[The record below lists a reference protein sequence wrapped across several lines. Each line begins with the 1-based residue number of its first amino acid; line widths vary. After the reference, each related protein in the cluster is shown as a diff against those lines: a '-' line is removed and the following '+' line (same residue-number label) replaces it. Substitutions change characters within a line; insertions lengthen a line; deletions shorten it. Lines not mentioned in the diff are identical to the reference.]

1 MVATRRTSSRLA
13 VSVEISTSPSGAQTT
28 KKTTT
33 KSNTVTKRRISKVIE
48 EEDPE
53 DGSNHP
59 DDYPAGHLDDTTKAA
74 VANQAGSAPVV
85 KRRRTHLKASLT
97 ESEVGS
103 IASFAFSREG
113 TIETP
118 DTSLSEIAAE
128 ESRGI
133 QGRIEELDYNYNGDD
148 EPLINKA
155 KGRNKGK
162 GKAVVPPSVGEGT
175 DEEEFDEVE
184 QEQVEE
190 DIPRRSTRTRT
201 ATTAKATAKG
211 KGKGKAVVTP
221 SVGEQSDQDLGE
233 EEEEVEEEYTS
244 RRNTR
249 TRATTTTKPTAKGKG
264 KGTSHSTAVSIAD
277 SQDLEEIESTPRKA
291 PARNKGK
298 GKAPATSLD
307 IDDLADFD
315 LEEEEEENITPR
327 ARNKEKGHSKPRLA
341 AYVMEGFSDES
352 PLSEIDNPS
361 QESEEEEYIP
371 TSGGRGRA
379 ARKATAR
386 VHNKASAV
394 EEDDDDE
401 DESDF
406 IGISSDS
413 EGDVYEDDSDAPMVS
428 RNKRPVAAATVV
440 VDPAP
445 KRSNR
450 PAIRY
455 PVGSTRAERA
465 TMNLYHQHPELRTVF
480 EDLDHRPMI
489 PVQED
494 PQPEG
499 LSLSLLP
506 FQKEGLHWLRAQERS
521 DFRGGILADE
531 MGMGKTI
538 QTLSLIMSDPT
549 AKPNLVVAPTVAVM
563 QWKSEI
569 EKYDTNK
576 VLKVYVY
583 HGANRTSSIKELS
596 GYNVI
601 ITTYNILESVYR
613 KQEQGFK
620 RQSGLFKEKSA
631 IHGVSYHR
639 VILDEAHNIKDRS
652 CNTAKSVYA
661 LKTTYKL
668 CLSGTPLQNRIG
680 ELFSLLRFLELD
692 PFAYYFCRNC
702 DCKSLHWK
710 FTNRRNCDTCGHHP
724 MSHICFFNWAL
735 LKPIQN
741 EGNEGGGA
749 QAFRNI
755 HRLMRHIMLRR
766 TKKEREEDLGLPP
779 KVVTIRRD
787 KFSEEELDLYDSI
800 YNDGKRK
807 FDTYVAQGVVLN
819 NYANIFTLIT
829 RMRQMA
835 DHPDLVLRK
844 HAEEGQNT
852 LVCSLCEEE
861 AEDAIKSRCHHTF
874 CRDCASRYISSF
886 VGQLPDDLPECP
898 RCHIPLVIDLQQAEI
913 ALDEATAGV
922 KKGSIINRINMA
934 TWRSSTK
941 IEALCEELYKL
952 RSPNST
958 TKSIVFSQFT
968 SMLQLISWRLSRAGF
983 RCVTLEGSMSPQQ
996 REATINSFM
1005 NNIEV
1010 EVFLVSLKA
1019 GGVALNLIEANQV
1032 FLMEPWWNPSVEWQ
1046 AADRIHRIGQRRGC
1060 RVVRLVIEDS
1070 IESRIVELQEKK
1082 ERMIQ
1087 VCVIR
1092 VPRSWRV

>member
-1 MVATRRTSSRLA
+1 MVATRRSSSRLA
-13 VSVEISTSPSGAQTT
+13 VSVEISTTPSGTQTT

-33 KSNTVTKRRISKVIE
+33 KSNTVTKRRISKISE
-48 EEDPE
+48 EEADGPDGGE
-53 DGSNHP
+53 DHP
-59 DDYPAGHLDDTTKAA
+59 DDYPIGAATSTSDAA
-74 VANQAGSAPVV
+74 VDAPVV

-118 DTSLSEIAAE
+118 DTSLSEAPAE
-128 ESRGI
+128 ESGVE
-133 QGRIEELDYNYNGDD
+133 RIEELADDYEVHNEKPSTSKARGS
-148 EPLINKA
+148 NK
-155 KGRNKGK
+155 GKGK
-162 GKAVVPPSVGEGT
+162 GKAVVPPSVGEQS
-175 DEEEFDEVE
+175 DEDIGEDEVPLSA
-184 QEQVEE
+184 
-190 DIPRRSTRTRT
+190 PRRTTRRT
-201 ATTAKATAKG
+201 T
-211 KGKGKAVVTP
+211 
-221 SVGEQSDQDLGE
+221 
-233 EEEEVEEEYTS
+233 
-244 RRNTR
+244 
-249 TRATTTTKPTAKGKG
+249 TTTTKSTSQSKGKG
-264 KGTSHSTAVSIAD
+264 ASQSTTTSIAD
-277 SQDLEEIESTPRKA
+277 SQDASEVSSIPRKA

-298 GKAPATSLD
+298 GKAPATTLD

-315 LEEEEEENITPR
+315 LEEETKEDISLPIR
-327 ARNKEKGHSKPRLA
+327 GKNKGGPA
-341 AYVMEGFSDES
+341 GYVEEGFSDDS
-352 PLSEIDNPS
+352 SLSEIESPS
-361 QESEEEEYIP
+361 NEEDSEEEEYIP
-371 TSGGRGRA
+371 TSGGRGRGARRA
-379 ARKATAR
+379 ATKA
-386 VHNKASAV
+386 NSKAIAL
-394 EEDDDDE
+394 EDDDDDE

-406 IGISSDS
+406 VANSSNS
-413 EGDVYEDDSDAPMVS
+413 EADVYEDDSDAPMMN
-428 RNKRPVAAATVV
+428 RNKLTSAATTPVV
-440 VDPAP
+440 VAPTP
-445 KRSNR
+445 KRRSR
-450 PAIRY
+450 PNIVCPIGA
-455 PVGSTRAERA
+455 SRAERA
-465 TMNLYHQHPELRTVF
+465 TVRLYHQHPELSTVF

-506 FQKEGLHWLRAQERS
+506 FQKEGLHWLREQEKS
-521 DFRGGILADE
+521 EFRGGILADE

-538 QTLSLIMSDPT
+538 QTLSLIMSDPK

-569 EKYDTNK
+569 EKYDANK
-576 VLKVYVY
+576 VLKVCVY
-583 HGANRTSSIKELS
+583 HGANRTSSIKDLS
-596 GYNVI
+596 DHNVI
-601 ITTYNILESVYR
+601 ITTYNILESVFR

-620 RQSGLFKEKSA
+620 RQAGLFKEKSA
-631 IHGVSYHR
+631 LHAVSYHR

-710 FTNRRNCDTCGHHP
+710 FSNRRNCDSCGHHP

-735 LKPIQN
+735 LKPIQT
-741 EGNEGGGA
+741 EGNEGNGA
-749 QAFRNI
+749 LAFRNI

-779 KVVTIRRD
+779 KIVTIRRD

-844 HAEEGQNT
+844 HAEEGQNN
-852 LVCSLCEEE
+852 LVCSICDDH
-861 AEDAIKSRCHHTF
+861 AEDPIISRCHHTF

-886 VGQLPDDLPECP
+886 VGQSTNDLPECP

-913 ALDEATAGV
+913 AIDEAASGV

-941 IEALCEELYKL
+941 IEALCEELYHL
-952 RSPNST
+952 RSQNST

-968 SMLQLISWRLSRAGF
+968 SMLQLIAWRLNRAGF

-1005 NNIEV
+1005 NNVQV

-1046 AADRIHRIGQRRGC
+1046 AADRIHRIGQRRAC

-1087 VCVIR
+1087 ATVNADEKAMDR
-1092 VPRSWRV
+1092 LTTADMQFLFQN

>member
-1 MVATRRTSSRLA
+1 
-13 VSVEISTSPSGAQTT
+13 
-28 KKTTT
+28 
-33 KSNTVTKRRISKVIE
+33 
-48 EEDPE
+48 
-53 DGSNHP
+53 
-59 DDYPAGHLDDTTKAA
+59 
-74 VANQAGSAPVV
+74 VV

-128 ESRGI
+128 ESGG
-133 QGRIEELDYNYNGDD
+133 GRIEELADDYEEHDE

-162 GKAVVPPSVGEGT
+162 GKAVVPPSVGEES
-175 DEEEFDEVE
+175 DEGLGEEEVE
-184 QEQVEE
+184 QSA
-190 DIPRRSTRTRT
+190 PRRSTRTRT
-201 ATTAKATAKG
+201 ATT
-211 KGKGKAVVTP
+211 
-221 SVGEQSDQDLGE
+221 
-233 EEEEVEEEYTS
+233 
-244 RRNTR
+244 
-249 TRATTTTKPTAKGKG
+249 TKPTSKSKG

-277 SQDLEEIESTPRKA
+277 SQDLSEISSTPRKA

-298 GKAPATSLD
+298 GKAPATTLD

-315 LEEEEEENITPR
+315 LEEEESEEDITPR
-327 ARNKEKGHSKPRLA
+327 TRGNKKGRPA
-341 AYVMEGFSDES
+341 TYVMQGFSDDS
-352 PLSEIDNPS
+352 SLSEIDHPS
-361 QESEEEEYIP
+361 NEEDSEEEEYIP

-379 ARKATAR
+379 ARKAVAR
-386 VHNKASAV
+386 AHSKASAL
-394 EEDDDDE
+394 EDDDDDE

-406 IGISSDS
+406 IEISSDS
-413 EGDVYEDDSDAPMVS
+413 EGDGYEDDSDAPMIN
-428 RNKRPVAAATVV
+428 RNKRPSAVAATIVV
-440 VDPAP
+440 APAP

-450 PAIRY
+450 PAIKY

-506 FQKEGLHWLRAQERS
+506 FQKEGLHWLREQERS

-583 HGANRTSSIKELS
+583 HGANRTSSIKDLS

-631 IHGVSYHR
+631 IHAVSYHR

-710 FTNRRNCDTCGHHP
+710 FTNRRNCDACGHHP

-852 LVCSLCEEE
+852 LVCSLCEEQ

-1005 NNIEV
+1005 NNIKV

-1046 AADRIHRIGQRRGC
+1046 AADRIHRIGQRRAC

-1087 VCVIR
+1087 VCLMR
-1092 VPRSWRV
+1092 VPRSWRPGWSEDCEPQGVGGLKGEEWEYSRD